1 MGGASCLACQHSCIH
16 VCCMAV
22 MLKRFI
28 SYYSPHKGLLYL
40 DMGTAIV
47 RAAMAVCI
55 PLIITRILRV
65 YLPDNNLQMIIISMV
80 ILFFLVVGI
89 TFAGYINTKWGH
101 ILGTR
106 METDMRTDLFA
117 HLQKLS
123 FTYFDN
129 TKTGHIMSRIS
140 NDLFKISEVAHHSPE
155 DLLLS
160 TAIIIGAFVVMFQ
173 YNAMLSIVAF
183 IPLPIMLAW
192 GALYRTRLRQGFR
205 KVRKRVADINSS
217 VENSIQGIREVKSF
231 TNEEYEMDKFDGVNL
246 EFRFA
251 KEKMYGAMA
260 GFHAGMLFIR
270 EGYFLLVMGAGT
282 FMIHMGKLDLPTLV
296 GFFMYTRFIMKP
308 INRLVAFAEQYQE
321 GSAAFERFVE
331 IMDIEPDIL
340 DRSDAI
346 SPDRLE
352 GEISIQDLCFKYN
365 PSTDWVLK
373 DLNLTVP
380 IGKTVALVGESGAGK
395 STLAALIPRFYETS
409 QGSIKIDG
417 HNILDLKQRFL
428 RKHVGIVQQNVF
440 LFDSTVRENIMF
452 GNPAAS
458 EEQFIDAMK
467 KANIFDFVMELSDG
481 PDTLIGER
489 GVKLSG
495 GQKQRVSIARVFLKK
510 PEILI
515 FDEATSSL
523 DTESETLIQDSMS
536 ILCEN
541 VTTIIIAHRLST
553 VINADCIYVLR
564 KGGIVEQGTH
574 KELLAANGY
583 YKDLYS
589 RALF

>member
-1 MGGASCLACQHSCIH
+1 MYG
-16 VCCMAV
+16 AV
-22 MLKRFI
+22 MFKRFI
-28 SYYSPHKGLLYL
+28 SYYSPHKRLLYL

-47 RAAMAVCI
+47 RAAMAICI
-55 PLIITRILRV
+55 PLIITRVLRV
-65 YLPDNNLQMIIISMV
+65 YLPANDLRMIIISML
-80 ILFFLVVGI
+80 ILFCLVVGI
-89 TFAGYINTKWGH
+89 TIAGYINTKWGH

-123 FTYFDN
+123 FSYFDN

-160 TAIIIGAFVVMFQ
+160 TAIIIGAFTVMFH
-173 YNAMLSIVAF
+173 YNPLLSVIVF
-183 IPLPIMLAW
+183 LPLPLMLVW
-192 GALYRTRLRQGFR
+192 GAFYRTRLRRGFQR
-205 KVRKRVADINSS
+205 VRKRVADINSN

-231 TNEEYEMDKFDGVNL
+231 TNENYAMSKFDGVNM
-246 EFRFA
+246 EFRSA

-270 EGYFLLVMGAGT
+270 EGYFLVVMGAGS
-282 FMIHMGKLDLPTLV
+282 FMIYLDKLDLPTLV

-308 INRLVAFAEQYQE
+308 IDRLVAFAEQYQE

-331 IMDIEPDIL
+331 IMDIEPDIQ
-340 DRSDAI
+340 DRPNATTFDSVK
-346 SPDRLE
+346 
-352 GEISIQDLCFKYN
+352 GEISIQDLCFKY
-365 PSTDWVLK
+365 SASAELILK
-373 DLNLTVP
+373 NVNLTIP
-380 IGKTVALVGESGAGK
+380 FGKTIALVGESGAGK
-395 STLAALIPRFYETS
+395 STLASLIPRFYETEH
-409 QGSIKIDG
+409 GSIKIDG
-417 HNILDLKQRFL
+417 HDILDLKQRFL
-428 RKHVGIVQQNVF
+428 RKHIGVVQQNVF

-452 GNPAAS
+452 GDPDAS
-458 EEQFIDAMK
+458 EEQLVDAMK
-467 KANIFDFVMELSDG
+467 KANIFDFVMALPDG
-481 PDTLIGER
+481 LDTLVGEH

-523 DTESETLIQDSMS
+523 DTESETMIQDSMS

-564 KGGIVEQGTH
+564 QGSIVEQGTH